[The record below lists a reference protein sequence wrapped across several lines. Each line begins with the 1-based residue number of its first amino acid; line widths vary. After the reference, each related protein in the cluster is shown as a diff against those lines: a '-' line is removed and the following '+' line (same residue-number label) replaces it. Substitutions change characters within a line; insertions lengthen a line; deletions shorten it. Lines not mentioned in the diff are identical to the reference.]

1 MNKTQFK
8 TIEKDGIV
16 TVIRGGQQV
25 GWIQRSGDRS
35 LYRALTASGVV
46 YHCNSKDTAFERI
59 MSEYR

>member
-1 MNKTQFK
+1 MNKLK
-8 TIEKDGIV
+8 VEIIEKFGV
-16 TVIRGGQQV
+16 TTIICGGEQI